1 MAHITCNNCG
11 EIFED
16 QEFCPHCGQ
25 WAGPL
30 PESGYEEFALD
41 EQASEELPASPPPS
55 RRETV
60 SCPSCGAANP
70 STNRHCEQ
78 CGARLS
84 QGPLPVAPQ
93 PIIRTT
99 AGARA
104 LVIILGTIAVVALLA
119 FAVNSIFGGKGQPS
133 AESSTTSSSTTAPAA
148 PVEIPVITET
158 CSSEL
163 NDTYSCATLFDDNDD
178 TYWNDASVKGVDGSI
193 TATFPEP
200 YTIQE
205 VIFTNVVDD
214 TKFAMNYKVR
224 GYEIILDNEP
234 GAPVVGQLENDNSA
248 PQVVSLD
255 SLATTQVTIRITS
268 TYPSVSVAGN
278 TPFNELALAGI
289 QFIGRPAG

>member
-11 EIFED
+11 EVFED
-16 QEFCPHCGQ
+16 QEFCPNCGQ
-25 WAGPL
+25 WAGPV
-30 PESGYEEFALD
+30 PASGYEEFALD
-41 EQASEELPASPPPS
+41 GQTPEELPAASPPS
-55 RRETV
+55 RHETT

-119 FAVNSIFGGKGQPS
+119 FAVNSIFGGKNQPV
-133 AESSTTSSSTTAPAA
+133 ANTSTTTTSTTAVVPAQA
-148 PVEIPVITET
+148 IQVIDGT

-163 NDTYSCATLFDDNDD
+163 SDKFPCSALFDDDNS
-178 TYWNDASVKGVDGSI
+178 TYWNDASAKGVGATI
-193 TATFPEP
+193 TATFPEA
-200 YTIQE
+200 YTITSI
-205 VIFTNVVDD
+205 IFTNVTDEK
-214 TKFAMNYKVR
+214 KFRMNYKVK
-224 GYEIILDNEP
+224 GYEISLGSEP
-234 GAPVVGQLENDNSA
+234 GAPIVGTLENDNTK

-255 SLATTQVTIRITS
+255 SLPTTQVTIKVTS
-268 TYPSVSVAGN
+268 TYPSVSVDSDI
-278 TPFNELALAGI
+278 PFNELALAGI
-289 QFIGRPAG
+289 QFIGRPSN